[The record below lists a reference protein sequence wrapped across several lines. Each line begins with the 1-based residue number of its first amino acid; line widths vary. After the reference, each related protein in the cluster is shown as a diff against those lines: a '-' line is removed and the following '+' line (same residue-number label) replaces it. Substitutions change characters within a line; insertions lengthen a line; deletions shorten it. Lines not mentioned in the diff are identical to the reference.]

1 MSTKTALAILQASP
15 RSADGS
21 TKSRK
26 MGTDL
31 SVPRRHSREH
41 TTSRRRWTERSVP
54 FFPFFAPSTL
64 PGSNDSYFVRPL
76 PRASCSPSA
85 RRPPRISRP
94 RMLLIPAALALV
106 LTLRGAGGQN
116 RVVRKSSELLPQ
128 VLRAKRL
135 SVVNNALSEEFLRCY
150 KD

>member
-54 FFPFFAPSTL
+54 FFRPVHIARLQRLLFRSPTATRFMLPERTSPTTNQPS
-64 PGSNDSYFVRPL
+64 S
-76 PRASCSPSA
+76 
-85 RRPPRISRP
+85 
-94 RMLLIPAALALV
+94 MLLIPAALALV

-128 VLRAKRL
+128 SLRAKRL